1 MANPASCSRRPAPC
15 PAQPLPRSCPP
26 PTPAHTSAES
36 HPALPRSVL
45 KHQPPGHNVARSEQ
59 STARKHR
66 YQQHR
71 CNATSSSLTP
81 ESRRSQRRDPVGQI
95 LSPSQD
101 CKGARGFPLPLPL
114 PSPVTAEAPSVS
126 KALILRRSAFPHRS
140 ILTVLKPLINCN

>member
-81 ESRRSQRRDPVGQI
+81 ESRRSQRRDPAGQI

-114 PSPVTAEAPSVS
+114 PSRHRRGTLCLQSTYPET
-126 KALILRRSAFPHRS
+126 LRISTSLYFDCAQTS
-140 ILTVLKPLINCN
+140 D